1 MTQKRTILLTGA
13 SLSSG
18 NKGINALTLG
28 TIISLY
34 NNNND
39 IEVEILNQNSR
50 IDDEVIHEIKNGD
63 RAIQVKE
70 NYVWSSKF
78 ILCGLL
84 HLTFPFLPNRIKEI
98 LFIKCLKIS
107 YLPHVILKRKS
118 VNFKEP
124 ALKKLISA
132 DLVIN
137 LSEGDSFSD
146 IYGMHVFLRQSL
158 DKVIAHSHGVPYY
171 FFPQTLGPFNS
182 NPASKLAGKIFKSAG
197 KIYARES
204 QTRDYLINMFG
215 ELPNME
221 EANDMAF
228 LMEPEPV
235 EDPEFEKFC
244 SDGIITGINI
254 SGFLNSN
261 PIGDRILSDA
271 DDYNHITDRILN
283 TLLSLDE
290 KVKIVFVSHVS
301 TEDDK
306 ANRAFMEKYKKSG
319 FGDRLFLLNHQYSA
333 PQLKYFISRM
343 DLFTGARM
351 HACIG
356 ALSTGVATVPQAYSY
371 KFVGITDKF
380 GIGEYVIDLK
390 KDTKDIAEEK
400 LKSVFNNREI
410 IKRKLISSLPEIKKD
425 ADKCGKNI

>member
-1 MTQKRTILLTGA
+1 MTQKRKILLTGA
-13 SLSSG
+13 SLSSV

-34 NNNND
+34 NNNSD

-50 IDDEVIHEIKNGD
+50 IDDEVIHDIKIGD
-63 RAIQVKE
+63 QTIQVKE

-98 LFIKCLKIS
+98 FFIQCLKIS

-124 ALKKLISA
+124 ALKKLINA

-171 FFPQTLGPFNS
+171 FFPQTLGPFNT

-235 EDPEFEKFC
+235 EEPGFEEFC

-261 PIGDRILSDA
+261 PIGDRILGET
-271 DDYNHITDRILN
+271 DDYNQITDRIIK
-283 TLLSLDE
+283 TLLELDD
-290 KVKIVFVSHVS
+290 KVKIVFISHVAY
-301 TEDDK
+301 EDNK
-306 ANRAFMEKYKKSG
+306 ANSFFINKYSEMGYK
-319 FGDRLFLLNHQYSA
+319 DRLFLLNDQYSA
-333 PQLKYFISRM
+333 PQMKYFLSRLA
-343 DLFTGARM
+343 LFTGARM

-380 GIGEYVIDLK
+380 GIGGYVIDLK
-390 KDTKDIAEEK
+390 KDSQEIAEK
-400 LKSVFNNREI
+400 KIRFVFKNSES
-410 IKRKLISSLPEIKKD
+410 IKKILLESLPSIKED
-425 ADKCGKNI
+425 ADKCGRNI